1 MAGNSNDYGTWEWLR
16 AHRIGLGPVYAV
28 LPVLLFGVT
37 LHLLDSGPALLALAA
52 YMAGILFWSYRALGW
67 RRLYFGLSGL
77 ASAGWLLWAHLA
89 DAAVST
95 WVWLVCS
102 LSLATVLGAI
112 PWWSDNVRRAHVKM
126 EMVVKN
132 WRVRAERIGLRKT
145 WLSNVKVSDI
155 GWTGKLNWQPGE
167 HNIDKVMAMRADL
180 EGALGLQVGQLRMP
194 PDGRSTSS
202 VNLVAVLKDPHAAA
216 VMWEIPH
223 TEVDGQLVLKQS
235 SILDAIEIGPQ
246 EDGSK
251 RRIHLFKRDLG
262 GRHMMIGGTTGSGK
276 SGLLNL
282 LWGALSLCHD
292 VVQWGIDLKGGVELG
307 PWRKCFD
314 WVVDTRDG
322 AITMFKALNAEMD
335 RRYRQMATHPK
346 NGKVQRTWVPTTEDP
361 VIVLSVDETAT
372 LLGNATGKELTLV
385 EEIAR
390 KGRAA
395 GIVLILATQYPT
407 LEALGTS
414 QIREQ
419 IHYGFVFRMQSTKGE
434 TFIIPDSKVDA
445 HKIDANRPGTCYV
458 KDGADLDKMPTRV
471 YFLDDPT
478 VAQVADLAYGLGPS
492 LADEVE
498 DFLAS
503 LFEEY
508 AMREN
513 AMPVQRD
520 DTENEATENRDE
532 NRAETIPD
540 WNETGDVSL
549 GAVTA
554 RRDKSLSEVEK
565 RHLAREREG
574 QEVDS
579 LRLEEGPAYEA
590 LLAALQEADPDGV
603 QAKDLMAAATRK
615 SSWLYDKLGE
625 LEATGKAARTRNGKW
640 AWVGEKVHAG

>member
-37 LHLLDSGPALLALAA
+37 LHLLDSGPALLALTA
-52 YMAGILFWSYRALGW
+52 YMAGILFWSCRALGW

-112 PWWSDNVRRAHVKM
+112 PWWSDNVRRTHVKM

-132 WRVRAERIGLRKT
+132 WRVRAERIGLHRT
-145 WLSNVKVSDI
+145 WLSNVKVGDI

-167 HNIDKVMAMRADL
+167 HDVDKVMAMRASL

-194 PDGRSTSS
+194 PDGKSTNS

-216 VMWEIPH
+216 VMWDIPH
-223 TEVDGQLVLKQS
+223 TEVDGQLVLKQG
-235 SILDAIEIGPQ
+235 SIMDDIEIGPR

-251 RRIHLFKRDLG
+251 KRIRLFKKDFGCL
-262 GRHMMIGGTTGSGK
+262 HMMIGGTTGSGK

-282 LWGALSLCHD
+282 LWAVFSLCHD
-292 VVQWGIDLKGGVELG
+292 VVQWGVDLKGGVELG

-314 WVVDTRDG
+314 WVVDTRAG
-322 AITMFKALNAEMD
+322 AIRMFEALNAEMD
-335 RRYRQMATHPK
+335 RRYRQMGEQGIRVWQPSPE
-346 NGKVQRTWVPTTEDP
+346 NP
-361 VIVLSVDETAT
+361 VIVASVDECASV
-372 LLGNATGKELTLV
+372 LGDANGKELKLF
-385 EEIAR
+385 EEVAR
-390 KGRAA
+390 KGRAC
-395 GIVLILATQYPT
+395 GVILILATQYPT

-419 IHYGFVFRMQSTKGE
+419 IHYGFVFRMQTVKGE
-434 TFIIPDSKVDA
+434 TFIIPDGKVDA
-445 HKIDANRPGTCYV
+445 HKIDENRPGTCYV
-458 KDGADLDKMPTRV
+458 KDGSHLDKMPTRV
-471 YFLDDPT
+471 CFLDDPT
-478 VAQVADLAYGLGPS
+478 VAQVAALAYGLGPS

-520 DTENEATENRDE
+520 DTENEATENRNE

-540 WNETGDVSL
+540 WSETGDVSL

-554 RRDKSLSEVEK
+554 RRDESLSEVEK
-565 RHLAREREG
+565 RHLARERED
-574 QEVDS
+574 QEADS

-603 QAKDLMAAATRK
+603 QAKDLMAAATRR
-615 SSWLYDKLGE
+615 SSWLYGKLGE
-625 LEATGKAARTRNGKW
+625 LEATGKVARTRNGKW